1 MLTTYSIFRSIQ
13 NLQEPPDRPR
23 HMVTRMADKERR
35 HSHKDTPSCADAFCG
50 KEFKQYAFITIIIV
64 LAVLTIKDVVE
75 LVESYVENGKN
86 SEISMVFND
95 SMRLP
100 NFTFCISKDQAFS
113 HFTINA
119 TEAVDEWDR
128 VVDEQLADFDTK
140 DKFLK
145 EQWDWKLVY
154 EAYDLVASL
163 ASMERETTAHGAART
178 FNLFKNSPRLAG
190 KRLTAKKWLG
200 AIAERNVT
208 FREFQQKVGTECLR
222 RSMQRFVRN
231 TYDDDDVIKTNLKI
245 TWISAMQMCFQPTW
259 TAENYRDIKDQ
270 GNFFSLMMS
279 HNTDKD
285 EAYECMSVDMHGRPA
300 SLGRFME
307 GKGRAKDG
315 FTSELCLGMR
325 HTVSVEVRARYQM
338 LENDDDGTK
347 CRDVEDDQDTEFN
360 CRGRCR
366 MDLIREFCGC
376 TGNTLVH
383 LVKDENELDKY
394 PLCDYTSCDIDVQQG
409 NFTEDECTEKCYRD
423 CLQIRYDIDHE
434 SLGRMARPDLTLIEL
449 QWGSFEYLNME
460 QKWEWTVATFIAAL
474 GGSIGM
480 WLGLSILSLIQGGSY
495 LFTMC
500 SKRLKKKRAAA
511 RIAAGE
517 NPENGK
523 KISKKL
529 SIGAN
534 PFTSPYGG
542 KVEEE
547 PMPEN
552 GKFKGPPP
560 QYHSPNSTS
569 IQVE

>member
-1 MLTTYSIFRSIQ
+1 MLTTYNIFRSIQ
-13 NLQEPPDRPR
+13 NPRPPDHHR
-23 HMVTRMADKERR
+23 RR
-35 HSHKDTPSCADAFCG
+35 HTVYDMAANKEGRTPSCADAFCG
-50 KEFKQYAFITIIIV
+50 KDFKQYAFFTIILV
-64 LAVLTIKDVVE
+64 LAVLTIKDVAE
-75 LVESYVENGKN
+75 LVKGYMENGKN

-95 SMRLP
+95 SMLLP

-119 TEAVDEWDR
+119 SEPVDEWDR
-128 VVDEQLADFDTK
+128 VVDEQLAEFDTK

-208 FREFQQKVGTECLR
+208 FQEFQQKVGTECLR

-259 TAENYRDIKDQ
+259 TKENYRDIKDQ

-285 EAYECMSVDMHGRPA
+285 EAYECMSVDLHGRPA

-383 LVKDENELDKY
+383 LVKDEKELDKY

-409 NFTEDECTEKCYRD
+409 NFTEDECTDKCFRD

-480 WLGLSILSLIQGGSY
+480 WLGLSILSLIQGSSY
-495 LFTMC
+495 LFTLC
-500 SKRLKKKRAAA
+500 SKRLKKRRAAQ

-517 NPENGK
+517 QPEGGK

-534 PFTSPYGG
+534 PFASPYAVETSP
-542 KVEEE
+542 
-547 PMPEN
+547 MP
-552 GKFKGPPP
+552 GHKGPPP

>member
-1 MLTTYSIFRSIQ
+1 MIPTYSLFRSMQ
-13 NLQEPPDRPR
+13 DQDYSRST
-23 HMVTRMADKERR
+23 VAMADDDYERR
-35 HSHKDTPSCADAFCG
+35 HRTKTPSCADAFFG
-50 KEFKQYAFITIIIV
+50 KKFKQYAFFTIIIV
-64 LAVLTIKDVVE
+64 LAVLTIKDVVA
-75 LVESYVENGKN
+75 LVQSYLENGKN

-95 SMRLP
+95 SMHLP

-119 TEAVDEWDR
+119 SEPVDEWDR
-128 VVDEQLADFDTK
+128 VVDEQLAEMDTH
-140 DKFLK
+140 DKFIK
-145 EQWDWKLVY
+145 DQWDWKLVY
-154 EAYDLVASL
+154 EAYDLVATL
-163 ASMERETTAHGAART
+163 ASMERETTGHGAART

-190 KRLTAKKWLG
+190 KRLTAKKWLA

-208 FREFQQKVGTECLR
+208 FQEFQQKVGSECLR

-231 TYDDDDVIKTNLKI
+231 TYDENDVIKTNLKI
-245 TWISAMQMCFQPTW
+245 TWVSAMQMCFQPTW
-259 TAENYRDIKDQ
+259 TPENHREIKDQ

-285 EAYECMSVDMHGRPA
+285 EAYECMSVDMHGRAA

-338 LENDDDGTK
+338 LENDDDGTR
-347 CRDVEDDQDTEFN
+347 CREVTDDADTEFN

-366 MDLIREFCGC
+366 MNLIREFCGC

-383 LVKDENELDKY
+383 LIKDEKELQQY
-394 PLCDYTSCDIDVQQG
+394 PLCDYVSCDIDVQQG
-409 NFTEDECTEKCYRD
+409 NFTEDECTDKCLRD
-423 CLQIRYDIDHE
+423 CLQIRFDIDHE
-434 SLGRMARPDLTLIEL
+434 SLGKMARPDLTLIEL

-460 QKWEWTVATFIAAL
+460 QKWEWTVATWIAAL

-480 WLGLSILSLIQGGSY
+480 WLGLSILSLIQGSSY
-495 LFTMC
+495 LFALC
-500 SKRLKKKRAAA
+500 SKKFKQKRA
-511 RIAAGE
+511 E
-517 NPENGK
+517 K
-523 KISKKL
+523 KITVSDGAPADMKKQARKKS
-529 SIGAN
+529 SIAAN
-534 PFTSPYGG
+534 PFASPYGG
-542 KVEEE
+542 VETS
-547 PMPEN
+547 PMPGE
-552 GKFKGPPP
+552 KKHSGPPP